1 MGLPLLPMPPMRPNS
16 YVSKVTRPTAAE
28 VLAGVPRQ
36 NAGQLPRVAVAH
48 DYFTQRGGAERVAL
62 ALHDGFA
69 HGPLV
74 TSVVR
79 PETTF
84 AELGRRSTRTS
95 WLQRL
100 RIAGRDP
107 RLVLP
112 LLPTAWSGLRVT
124 KSDADVVVTSS
135 TGFAHGVRS
144 DVPKIVYC
152 HNPPR
157 WLYQTDD
164 YLLGQP
170 WAVRTLLRAS
180 RRTPSLGPARR
191 PVRRPLPGE
200 LDRGRRP
207 DPHGVRHRCVSRAP
221 TGLDRRHRRAGAG
234 RRCR

>member
-1 MGLPLLPMPPMRPNS
+1 MPTMRPNS
-16 YVSKVTRPTAAE
+16 YLSMVTTPVTSE
-28 VLAGVPRQ
+28 VRAGSSRRQ
-36 NAGQLPRVAVAH
+36 PGASTRVVVAH

-84 AELGRRSTRTS
+84 AELGRRTTRTS

-107 RLVLP
+107 RMVLP
-112 LLPTAWSGLRVT
+112 LLPSAWSGLRVT

-144 DVPKIVYC
+144 DVPKIVY
-152 HNPPR
+152 
-157 WLYQTDD
+157 
-164 YLLGQP
+164 
-170 WAVRTLLRAS
+170 
-180 RRTPSLGPARR
+180 
-191 PVRRPLPGE
+191 
-200 LDRGRRP
+200 
-207 DPHGVRHRCVSRAP
+207 
-221 TGLDRRHRRAGAG
+221 
-234 RRCR
+234 